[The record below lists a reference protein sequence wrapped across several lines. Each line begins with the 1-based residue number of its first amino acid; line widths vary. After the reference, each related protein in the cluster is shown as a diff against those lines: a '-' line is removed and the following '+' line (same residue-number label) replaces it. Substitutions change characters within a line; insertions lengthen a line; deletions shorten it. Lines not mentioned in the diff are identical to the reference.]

1 MKNSW
6 VFISIISGLLSGVL
20 SFVFTEKWKISL
32 AAGVLTMVFVFLRN
46 PKRRFMRAFY
56 IILFT
61 LIAKIW
67 FLLDITAPNFNFKI
81 GLNKINNT
89 SVIVLGS
96 LAFLCLVLDFLSR
109 EEFKPSFFTIKKN
122 KSGNIDG
129 DGNHINQR
137 NG

>member
-6 VFISIISGLLSGVL
+6 VFVSIISGLLGGIL
-20 SFVFTEKWKISL
+20 SYIFTKDWKISL
-32 AAGVLTMVFVFLRN
+32 AAGVFTMVIVFLRN

-67 FLLDITAPNFNFKI
+67 FLLDVTTTNFDFKI
-81 GLNKINNT
+81 GLNKLNNT
-89 SVIVLGS
+89 SVIILGC
-96 LAFLCLVLDFLSR
+96 LALLCLILDFISR
-109 EEFKPSFFTIKKN
+109 ENFKSSLFTIKKN
-122 KSGNIDG
+122 KSGNIEG
-129 DGNHINQR
+129 DSNHINQS